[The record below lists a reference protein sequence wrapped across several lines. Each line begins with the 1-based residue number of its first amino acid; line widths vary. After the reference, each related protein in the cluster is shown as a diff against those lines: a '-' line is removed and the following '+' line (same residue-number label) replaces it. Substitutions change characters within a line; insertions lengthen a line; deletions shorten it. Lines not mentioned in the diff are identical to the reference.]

1 LAGHFH
7 PLFAPVR
14 DALEVEVFGVA
25 LMFKRMEIVLL
36 VAGLALAAPARAQD
50 TPADPPENK
59 QPLHLG
65 TEPVESCVARWD
77 PGTHMT
83 KSEWEDTCKR
93 ISEERGE
100 YLRKQEVVPDPKE

>member
-1 LAGHFH
+1 
-7 PLFAPVR
+7 
-14 DALEVEVFGVA
+14 
-25 LMFKRMEIVLL
+25 M
-36 VAGLALAAPARAQD
+36 Q
-50 TPADPPENK
+50 
-59 QPLHLG
+59 LG